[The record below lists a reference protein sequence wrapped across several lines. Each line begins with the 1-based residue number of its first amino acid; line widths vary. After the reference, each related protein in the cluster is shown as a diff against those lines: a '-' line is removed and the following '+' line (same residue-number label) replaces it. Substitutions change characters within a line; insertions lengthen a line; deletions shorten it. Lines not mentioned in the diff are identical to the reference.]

1 MKTKNACLISCSDHY
16 NHRLNVAAGY
26 LESRGY
32 AVTYI
37 TSDFDHF
44 TKKAF
49 RVQIPN
55 SVQLHTRPYRKNLS
69 LDRILSHRQFA
80 RDVFRYLENLAQ
92 QPDVLVVLLPP
103 NFLAKYAA
111 AYKKRHPNVRL
122 VFDIFDLWPETFP
135 SGSAKKLL
143 APVFRVWSWLRDH
156 NLGAADHVITECEMF
171 RQRLGLSSDAATA
184 VYLGAEAPSCG
195 ILPAQ
200 LSDRQWDL
208 CYLGSINNII
218 DIPKIS
224 ALLQALA
231 TERPVNLHIIGSGE
245 RLQELMISAENA
257 GAVAIYHGAVY
268 DDLQKQKIMSECHF
282 GLNIVKESV
291 CIGLTMNSVDYF
303 RNGLPIINNIPA
315 DTARI
320 IEAYGSGIELDEHT
334 AENLRGMEIQQCIQM
349 RENTWALFKTSFER
363 GVIDRQYGEVL
374 ARIL

>member
-1 MKTKNACLISCSDHY
+1 MNMKNACMISCSDHY

-26 LESRGY
+26 LESHGY
-32 AVTYI
+32 EVTYI

-44 TKKAF
+44 TKKTF
-49 RVQIPN
+49 RVEIPN
-55 SVQLHTRPYRKNLS
+55 SVQLHTRPYRRNLS

-80 RDVFRYLENLAQ
+80 RDVFRYLENLPK

-111 AYKKRHPNVRL
+111 AYKKRHPNVQI

-135 SGSAKKLL
+135 SGSVKKLL
-143 APVFRVWSWLRDH
+143 APAFRVWSWLRDH
-156 NLGAADHVITECEMF
+156 NLGAADHLITECEMF
-171 RQRLGLSSDAATA
+171 RQRLGLSSDEATT
-184 VYLGAEAPSCG
+184 VYLGADAPKCG
-195 ILPAQ
+195 ILPVQ

-231 TERPVNLHIIGSGE
+231 KERPVNLHIVGSGE
-245 RLQELMISAENA
+245 RLQELITSAENA

-268 DDLQKQKIMSECHF
+268 EDLEKQQIMSGCHF

-291 CIGLTMNSVDYF
+291 CIGLTMKSVDYF
-303 RNGLPIINNIPA
+303 RNGLPIINNVPA

-320 IEAYGSGIELDEHT
+320 IEAYGCGIELDEHT
-334 AENLRGMEIQQCIQM
+334 AEKLRGMDLQQCIQM
-349 RENTWALFKTSFER
+349 RNNTCKLFKTCFER
-363 GVIDRQYGEVL
+363 AVIDRQYGEVL